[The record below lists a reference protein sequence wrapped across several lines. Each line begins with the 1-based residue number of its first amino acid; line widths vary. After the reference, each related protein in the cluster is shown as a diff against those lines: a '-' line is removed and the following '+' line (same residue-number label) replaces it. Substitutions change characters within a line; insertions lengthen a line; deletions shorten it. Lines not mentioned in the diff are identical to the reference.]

1 MSVEPILHPSVLLG
15 PVLQSPELLQPVL
28 KLDPPVF
35 LKMLVF
41 LEELLQP
48 VLKLEPPVFL
58 KMLVFLKLVLLK
70 LVLFPLVHG
79 GQRHLLVKSKSS
91 EKCSVDIDCL
101 PAYTVQSVS
110 FSVTCD
116 VWHTV
121 LFW

>member
-15 PVLQSPELLQPVL
+15 HVLQSP
-28 KLDPPVF
+28 
-35 LKMLVF
+35 
-41 LEELLQP
+41 ELLQP

-58 KMLVFLKLVLLK
+58 KMLVFLKIVLLK
-70 LVLFPLVHG
+70 LVLFLLVHG
-79 GQRHLLVKSKSS
+79 GQRHLLVKGKSS

-101 PAYTVQSVS
+101 PAYAVQSVS
-110 FSVTCD
+110 FSVTSD